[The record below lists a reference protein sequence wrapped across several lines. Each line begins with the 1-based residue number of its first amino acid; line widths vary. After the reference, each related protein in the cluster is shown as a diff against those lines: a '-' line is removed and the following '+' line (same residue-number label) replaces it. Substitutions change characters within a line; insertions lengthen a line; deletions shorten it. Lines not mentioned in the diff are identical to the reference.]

1 MNHPLNRQSDKGSG
15 RLGDNYPDATVTSAD
30 ATDSVLKMNS
40 TIAAPTPTHLEC
52 AIAKLIGAP
61 RAAVVSKFFASVLS
75 VSSMICVPAIF
86 GASLVMATQRPP
98 IENIALK
105 QNSIPT
111 IEVEAGYPIQV
122 TSPIILNAQVMR
134 ARFLAILRDE
144 NGNTVY
150 VWPVLESDNPM
161 TLMGGSTYRIPS
173 TLPTGVY
180 TLHVQVIYKVNPL
193 VSGQVR
199 TDIARV
205 VVVN

>member
-1 MNHPLNRQSDKGSG
+1 MNPPLKRPNDKGSG
-15 RLGDNYPDATVTSAD
+15 RLGDDYPDATVASAD
-30 ATDSVLKMNS
+30 NTDSVLQMN
-40 TIAAPTPTHLEC
+40 TTAVHPTTHLEC
-52 AIAKLIGAP
+52 AIAKVIGDE
-61 RAAVVSKFFASVLS
+61 RAAAVSKFFASVLS

-111 IEVEAGYPIQV
+111 VEVEAGNPIQV
-122 TSPIILNAQVMR
+122 TSPIILDAQVMR
-134 ARFLAILRDE
+134 ARFMAVLRDDT
-144 NGNTVY
+144 GTTVY
-150 VWPVLESDNPM
+150 VYPVIESDNPM

-173 TLPTGVY
+173 TLLPGAY
-180 TLHVQVIYKVNPL
+180 TLHVQVIYKLNPL

-205 VVVN
+205 VVIR